1 MNKIFIDG
9 HAGTTGLQISE
20 RLATHANVEVL
31 QADPASR
38 KDPAAR
44 AELLASADVAILCLP
59 DDAAR
64 ESVALAAGRT
74 RILDASSVH
83 RTNPDWQYGLP
94 ELQPDSRKAIAEAQF
109 VSNPGCYP
117 QGFILLLRPL
127 IDAGLLSQTTPLRCN
142 AVSGYS
148 GGGRQMI
155 EQFQSM
161 GADMANML
169 AVQSYGLDQ
178 GHKHLPEM
186 TQFSGSKVAPIF
198 VPTVANYDQGM
209 LTQVPLFTSELS
221 GATPAQIH
229 NVLANRYESE
239 PFIHV
244 AEFGDRNML
253 EGNYLNPTGRNNT
266 NDMDL
271 FVFGDDERIILCA
284 RYDNLG
290 KGAAGAA
297 IQNLNLML
305 AMDETTGL

>member
-1 MNKIFIDG
+1 MSKIFIDG
-9 HAGTTGLQISE
+9 QAGTTGLQISE
-20 RLATHANVEVL
+20 RLATHANIEVL

-38 KDPAAR
+38 KDPKAR
-44 AELLASADVAILCLP
+44 AALLASADVAILCLP

-64 ESVALAAGRT
+64 ESVALAAGTT
-74 RILDASSVH
+74 RILDASSAH
-83 RTNPDWQYGLP
+83 RTHPDWQYGLP
-94 ELQPDSRKAIAEAQF
+94 ELQADSREAIAEAQF

-117 QGFILLLRPL
+117 QGFILLVRPL
-127 IDAGLLSQTTPLRCN
+127 IDAGLLSPDTPLRCN

-155 EQFQSM
+155 ERFQSM
-161 GADMANML
+161 DAATANTL

-186 TQFSGSKVAPIF
+186 TRFSGSMVAPIF

-209 LTQVPLFTSELS
+209 LTQVPLFASELG
-221 GATPAQIH
+221 GATPVQVH
-229 NVLANRYESE
+229 GVLAGRYESE

-244 AEFGDRNML
+244 AEFGDRSML
-253 EGNYLNPTGRNNT
+253 DGNYLNPTGRNNS
-266 NDMDL
+266 NHMDL
-271 FVFGDDERIILCA
+271 FVFGDNERIVLSA

>member
-1 MNKIFIDG
+1 MKKIFIDG
-9 HAGTTGLQISE
+9 QAGTTGLQISQ
-20 RLATHANVEVL
+20 RLASHSSIEVL
-31 QADPASR
+31 EADPATR

-44 AELLASADVAILCLP
+44 AQLLASADVAILCLP

-64 ESVALAAGRT
+64 ESVALAAGNT
-74 RILDASSVH
+74 RILDASSAH
-83 RTNPDWQYGLP
+83 RTDAQWQYGLP
-94 ELQPDSRKAIAEAQF
+94 ELQANSRSDIANAQY

-127 IDAGLLSQTTPLRCN
+127 IDAGILDPTTPLRCN

-155 EQFQSM
+155 EQFQAM
-161 GADMANML
+161 DATTANTI

-186 TQFSGSKVAPIF
+186 AQFSGTSIAPIF

-209 LTQVPLFTSELS
+209 LTQVPLFASELG
-221 GATPAQIH
+221 GATAAAVQA
-229 NVLANRYESE
+229 VLAERYAGE

-244 AEFGDRNML
+244 AELGDRSML
-253 EGNYLNPTGRNNT
+253 DGNYLNPTGRNNT
-266 NDMDL
+266 NHMDL
-271 FVFGDDERIILCA
+271 FVFGDAERVVLCA

-305 AMDETTGL
+305 NLHETTGL